1 MEYTRARRPAKQ
13 NYSVEEPEL
22 QKNLYKPDWH
32 RASIFAGKGQPVVP
46 CTIADITRTGA
57 EITVDPQVE
66 IPSEFT
72 LLLTEDGRVR
82 HHCRLLSRQET
93 QIQVYFISRAPTY
106 PCRMTVLES

>member
-1 MEYTRARRPAKQ
+1 
-13 NYSVEEPEL
+13 L
-22 QKNLYKPDWH
+22 QKNLYKPVWH

-46 CTIADITRTGA
+46 CTIADISRTGA

-82 HHCRLLSRQET
+82 RHCRLASREET
-93 QIQVYFISRAPTY
+93 QIQVYFVSRVPTY
-106 PCRMTVLES
+106 SSRVTVLES